1 MCTSIVPKAQRW
13 PVSPWFCD
21 NLHPMCQYV
30 SMNNFI
36 VYNTHLKAWYIHS
49 VPHNLNLLILNY
61 RLFRR
66 PPSAPKI
73 TPLTK
78 ICFTWSRLHQKF
90 AYLESKVPHFKI
102 LSYAGPSVIRLQ
114 AWKTRQLYCMPPPPP
129 RSKQTTPKDHY
140 WPAHCPLSLLKN
152 TTSFWVGERESYTPH
167 SPVARA
173 KRYRLKS
180 ICSLTGSKCIS
191 VLKRETNK
199 YD

>member
-21 NLHPMCQYV
+21 NLHPVCQYV

-36 VYNTHLKAWYIHS
+36 LYNTHLKAWYIHS
-49 VPHNLNLLILNY
+49 VPHNLNLLISNY

-90 AYLESKVPHFKI
+90 AYLESKVPHLKFWVMRDRV
-102 LSYAGPSVIRLQ
+102 YTPSG
-114 AWKTRQLYCMPPPPP
+114 
-129 RSKQTTPKDHY
+129 
-140 WPAHCPLSLLKN
+140 LKN
-152 TTSFWVGERESYTPH
+152 KTVILHATTTTKVKTDHTKRPLLTCTLPPSAFSKIQQASGWGRGSRTLPTPLWQEQKGTGW
-167 SPVARA
+167 RA
-173 KRYRLKS
+173 S
-180 ICSLTGSKCIS
+180 APWPGQNVS
-191 VLKRETNK
+191 VC
-199 YD
+199 